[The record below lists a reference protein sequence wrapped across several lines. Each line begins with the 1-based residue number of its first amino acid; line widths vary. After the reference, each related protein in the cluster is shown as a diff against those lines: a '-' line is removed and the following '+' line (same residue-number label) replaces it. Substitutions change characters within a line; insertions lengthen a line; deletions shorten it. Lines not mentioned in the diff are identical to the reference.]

1 MLRKRE
7 GAQAQYLVRFE
18 SGKMSSIQLV
28 SLPKIVM
35 LFIIV
40 VVLLH
45 RLSKERGGVQ
55 NKKLGKSRVFCQN
68 QGGVSGASEKT
79 YCFFEKVFSRNHLE
93 PV

>member
-35 LFIIV
+35 LFIII

-55 NKKLGKSRVFCQN
+55 NKKLGKSMVFCQTS
-68 QGGVSGASEKT
+68 GGEGL
-79 YCFFEKVFSRNHLE
+79 RG
-93 PV
+93 

>member
-35 LFIIV
+35 LFIII

-45 RLSKERGGVQ
+45 DTVGVPLNEAFLHSKIVI
-55 NKKLGKSRVFCQN
+55 LD
-68 QGGVSGASEKT
+68 
-79 YCFFEKVFSRNHLE
+79 
-93 PV
+93 